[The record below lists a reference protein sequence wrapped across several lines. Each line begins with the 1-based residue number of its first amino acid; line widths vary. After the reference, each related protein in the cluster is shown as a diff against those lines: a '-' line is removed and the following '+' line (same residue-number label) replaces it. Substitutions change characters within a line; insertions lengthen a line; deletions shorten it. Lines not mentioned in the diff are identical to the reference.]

1 MKKSQEVPSFLIE
14 LPHSIS
20 SIILRRRYLLR
31 SQKSRVVNA
40 LKRSGSSAWIK
51 VGIAS
56 SSLLEPN
63 DTWNNAHM
71 LADKFQVELRQQ
83 AYVEPSSKAGIYVSL
98 FGENQVDDPASEPSA
113 NPSLPRISVGVG
125 STVKSN
131 IGLGGAGYE
140 MTIRSFTPAHPNSF
154 LPEQAQQAIKEQTA
168 LSKDVRCP
176 LLYKLNGWTELS
188 DVKRKMLETE
198 CAQIIKAGMNNHETP
213 TGDYTTLALVASQ
226 ASASRALKSFLHRA
240 LSLDA

>member
-1 MKKSQEVPSFLIE
+1 MKKSQEVSSFLIE

-31 SQKSRVVNA
+31 SQKSQVVNA
-40 LKRSGSSAWIK
+40 LKKSGSSAWIRA
-51 VGIAS
+51 GIAA
-56 SSLLEPN
+56 SSLPEPH

-71 LADKFQVELRQQ
+71 LADKFQVELGQQ

-98 FGENQVDDPASEPSA
+98 FGEDQADEPAREPSA
-113 NPSLPRISVGVG
+113 NPFLPRISVGVG

-131 IGLGGAGYE
+131 IGLGGAGFE
-140 MTIRSFTPAHPNSF
+140 MTRYFTPAAPYSF

-168 LSKDVRCP
+168 LNKDVRCP
-176 LLYKLNGWTELS
+176 LLYKLNGWKDLS
-188 DVKRKMLETE
+188 DAKRKMFETE
-198 CAQIIKAGMNNHETP
+198 CAQIIKAGMNNRETP

-226 ASASRALKSFLHRA
+226 SSASRALKSFLHRA
-240 LSLDA
+240 LNPDA

>member
-71 LADKFQVELRQQ
+71 LADKFQVELGQQ

-98 FGENQVDDPASEPSA
+98 FGENQIDEPASEPSA
-113 NPSLPRISVGVG
+113 NHLSPRIPLGVG
-125 STVKSN
+125 ATVKSN
-131 IGLGGAGYE
+131 IGLGGAGFE
-140 MTIRSFTPAHPNSF
+140 MTRAFTPAAPNSF

-168 LSKDVRCP
+168 LNKDVRCP
-176 LLYKLNGWTELS
+176 LLYKLSGWNDLS
-188 DVKRKMLETE
+188 EVKRKMFETE
-198 CAQIIKAGMNNHETP
+198 CAQIIKAGMHNRETP

-226 ASASRALKSFLHRA
+226 ASASRALKFFLHRA